1 MMAVSD
7 DVRRV
12 ADVIGDRVGHPAP
25 WRTRPQSA

>member
-1 MMAVSD
+1 MAVSD

-25 WRTRPQSA
+25 WRPRPQ